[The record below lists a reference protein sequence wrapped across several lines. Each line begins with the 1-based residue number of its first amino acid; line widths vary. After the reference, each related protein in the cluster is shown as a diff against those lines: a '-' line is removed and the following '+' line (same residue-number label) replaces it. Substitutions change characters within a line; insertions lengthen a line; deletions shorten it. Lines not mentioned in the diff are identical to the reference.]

1 MSKNTET
8 KKQNLINILIRTT
21 YRPKYFDK
29 CLKSVYNQNYDNFK
43 IICCYDDERCLNYLE
58 KYNEKIEY
66 FFIDIENKHSY
77 KYNLYMNFLLD
88 KVEDGWIMFLDD
100 DDKFVNSDSLKTINN
115 YLHND
120 NNIIFWKVNIG
131 NRIVIPNNLNNIVK
145 GNISGIGFCF
155 HSKFKNLT
163 KWSSIKC
170 GDFYF
175 VDALLKKHNFNKIK
189 VPILLT
195 SVNHN
200 LSGNNGAQTP
210 YSFQDFIKYKGI
222 KQIYISEKLS
232 PIKDKILNTFGLKDY
247 NNKDEICVFFGAY
260 TQNDLSIIK
269 DHINKKFVMF
279 DGNDIKNYKLFDS
292 VNFLSRTKLMKDYLR
307 HFKIFS
313 RLIEFKI

>member
-1 MSKNTET
+1 MSKNTEI
-8 KKQNLINILIRTT
+8 KKENLINILIRTT

-43 IICCYDDERCLNYLE
+43 IICCYDDERCLNYLK

-77 KYNLYMNFLLD
+77 KYNLYMNLLLD

-100 DDKFVNSDSLKTINN
+100 DDKFVNSDSLRTINN

-131 NRIVIPNNLNNIVK
+131 NRIVIPNNLNNIKK
-145 GNISGIGFCF
+145 GEITTIGFCF
-155 HSKFKNLT
+155 HSKFKNIT
-163 KWSSIKC
+163 KWRSIKC
-170 GDFYF
+170 GDYYF
-175 VDALLKKHNFNKIK
+175 VDSLLKNHNFNKIK

-195 SVNHN
+195 SVNHD

-210 YSFQDFIKYKGI
+210 YSFKDFIKYKGI
-222 KQIYISEKLS
+222 KQIYISEKLF

-279 DGNDIKNYKLFDS
+279 DGNDIKNYKLVDS